1 MNTLPY
7 TYYPQSTEL
16 LSDIR
21 NYVET
26 RDFISTIYLDKYY
39 ELLPYE
45 KDADKNWLLSDIV
58 LFTKKNN
65 IALYPVFNA
74 MYLNQKKNIYS
85 KLNVLWTFLSIRERN
100 YFCQIRKPKNN
111 L

>member
-7 TYYPQSTEL
+7 EIIHSNIIPYTYSPQSTEL

-26 RDFISTIYLDKYY
+26 RDFISTIYFEKYY

-65 IALYPVFNA
+65 IALYPLFNS
-74 MYLNQKKNIYS
+74 MYLTQTQCFMDISLYSRKK
-85 KLNVLWTFLSIRERN
+85 LFLSN
-100 YFCQIRKPKNN
+100 KKK
-111 L
+111 